1 MLNEKRVTLGSATLE
16 VLFLFVLDRE
26 EIFEE

>member
-1 MLNEKRVTLGSATLE
+1 MLNEKRVTLDSATLE

-26 EIFEE
+26 EIFEK